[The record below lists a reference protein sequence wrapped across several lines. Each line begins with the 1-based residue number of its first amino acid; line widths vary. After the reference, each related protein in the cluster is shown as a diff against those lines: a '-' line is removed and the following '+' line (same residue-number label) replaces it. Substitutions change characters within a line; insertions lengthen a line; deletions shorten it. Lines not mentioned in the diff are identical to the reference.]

1 VTSASHMPR
10 AMATFRKAGFVV
22 LPWPIFD
29 LTQPGVPIE
38 GVICHELMGLIAYW
52 VLGLGT
58 ESL

>member
-1 VTSASHMPR
+1 MPR
-10 AMATFRKAGFVV
+10 AMATFRKAGFDV